1 MKNNEKSAPAVQ
13 TLEKRSRSHASYR
26 FWGTVRPYVM
36 VAPCIAF
43 LLVFTVYPVLN
54 MIYLSF
60 FDYNLIA
67 PKKYV
72 GLKNYIRLFTVN
84 VDFWNALKNTLIYTG
99 AIVVT
104 LILFALLFAL
114 WFQNDSK
121 LNSIAQRVMFLP
133 HICAMLSVAMV
144 FQWLMDSNGLFNAV
158 LHFFQLPGL
167 KWLNSS
173 ATALM
178 SIIVINVWKNIGYY
192 ALILLSSLKAIPAEI
207 NEAAALDDAR
217 PLQKFWKIT
226 LPLLSPQV
234 FFLLVTITIGSFKV
248 FESVRILTD
257 GGPGSSTD
265 VLVFYIY
272 RYAMKNLKFGF
283 ASAAG
288 TVLFVI
294 VMVLTVVYF
303 QLPGKRVHYQ

>member
-1 MKNNEKSAPAVQ
+1 MKNKEQAPQGSLAARNKVH
-13 TLEKRSRSHASYR
+13 SSYR
-26 FWGTVRPYVM
+26 LWNTLRPYVM

-43 LLVFTVYPVLN
+43 LAVFTVYPVLN

-60 FDYNLIA
+60 FDYNLIS

-114 WFQNDSK
+114 WFQDDSR

-133 HICAMLSVAMV
+133 HICAMLSIAMV
-144 FQWLMDSNGLFNAV
+144 FQWLMDTNGLFNAV

-178 SIIVINVWKNIGYY
+178 SIIIITVWKNIGYY

-294 VMVLTVVYF
+294 VMVLTVVYV
-303 QLPGKRVHYQ
+303 QLPGKLVLYQ